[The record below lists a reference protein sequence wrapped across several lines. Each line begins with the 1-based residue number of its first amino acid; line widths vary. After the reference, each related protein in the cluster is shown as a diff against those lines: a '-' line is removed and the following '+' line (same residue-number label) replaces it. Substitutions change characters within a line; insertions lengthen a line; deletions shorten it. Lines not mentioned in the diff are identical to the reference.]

1 MKKTFSVLLLLC
13 MLLSLLPVSAYATG
27 DGTQQEISGGLITIV
42 PEEGALPDS
51 DEILDTYAQMVMYPQ
66 YTMSLFSVGD
76 NRLGDDRLV
85 YIYDALETAIKKIAA
100 GNQLSTLELK
110 LDASS
115 SPLAWSY
122 DELGVTADSDDSQVT
137 KSLFSALKLD
147 DIHGYLM
154 MDLPY
159 DLYWYDKTSDGGMK
173 AYMGYV
179 RTEDGRAVVT
189 TLYFNFAVSEEFRE
203 PGSVQKTNWGLENE
217 LDCYVVNAAKVNA
230 ANTAALRARSIVD
243 AYSSYS
249 DYDKLKAYKEEICK
263 LTDYNRDAASSS
275 NTQYGDPWQLIYVFD
290 DDPNTKVVCEGYSK
304 AFQYLCD
311 LSSFEN
317 SDTACYTV
325 TGVVSG
331 NGKTEMHMWNIV
343 SLGGKNY
350 LVDVTNSDTGT
361 MGDGGQLFLA
371 GATGDISTG
380 YTVDVGGSRVSY
392 TYSDEQKQLM
402 GELLV
407 LSSEAYSDEPV
418 EHQHQ
423 WSSDWSSDG
432 TYHWHECIAGDC
444 DAADNSQKDGYGEH
458 NYGDDNTCD
467 VCGYTK
473 PVEHQHQWSDVWSND
488 GTYHWHECTAAGCD
502 VADNS
507 QKDGYG
513 EHNYGDDNV
522 CDVCGY
528 TKPVE
533 HQHQWSDV
541 WSNDG
546 THHWH
551 ECTAGDCDVA
561 DNSQKDGYGEH
572 NYGDDNVC
580 DVCGYTKPVEHQHQ
594 WSDVWSSDGT
604 YHWHECTAGDCDVAD
619 NSQKDGYGEH
629 NYGDDNTCDTC
640 GYVKPV
646 EHQHQWSSAWSNDG
660 THHWHEC
667 TAAGCDVADNSQK
680 DGYGEHNYG
689 DDNVCDTCG
698 YTKPVEHQHQWSD
711 VWSSDG
717 TYHWHECT
725 AGDCDVADNSQ
736 KDGYGEHNYGDD
748 NTCDTCG
755 YTKPVEHEHSWPNE
769 WQKDENN
776 HWKKC
781 LETSCGAVDIHPH
794 EWDKGTVTKEA
805 STTEKG
811 VKTYTCTVCG
821 YQKTEEI
828 PMLEHKHAW
837 STDWTKNSTHHWHDC
852 TAAGCTITEA
862 SGKDGY
868 ALHTWNNG
876 TVVKAATTTAAGIME
891 YTCTV
896 CGQTKTEQ
904 IPILPTP
911 QHDHVWSNAWTSNS
925 THHWHECTASGCTV
939 TNVADKYGYA
949 PHSFGAWRTVTAATS
964 TKDGLME
971 RQCVCGY
978 KETKVIPAIG
988 NTTEHTHNWS
998 NWTFTSPNYWE
1009 RTCSICH
1016 ARDIKITEVVA
1027 PKITSG
1033 ANAVWRQGSSNG
1045 LTFISD
1051 APASQFKSVTLNGF
1065 TLSST
1070 YYTVAE
1076 GSTIVTLKKSCLD
1089 QLGVGT
1095 HTLAIVSDGG
1105 TAQTTFTVKAKT
1117 IINNQTPTYNSTNPW
1132 STPKTGDSSNM
1143 GLWIGMIVVCVVG
1156 IGAVAVYVVKK
1167 NKRR

>member
-159 DLYWYDKTSDGGMK
+159 DLYWYDKTSNGGMK

-432 TYHWHECIAGDC
+432 SYHWHECI
-444 DAADNSQKDGYGEH
+444 
-458 NYGDDNTCD
+458 
-467 VCGYTK
+467 
-473 PVEHQHQWSDVWSND
+473 
-488 GTYHWHECTAAGCD
+488 
-502 VADNS
+502 
-507 QKDGYG
+507 
-513 EHNYGDDNV
+513 
-522 CDVCGY
+522 
-528 TKPVE
+528 
-533 HQHQWSDV
+533 
-541 WSNDG
+541 
-546 THHWH
+546 
-551 ECTAGDCDVA
+551 AGDCDVA

-572 NYGDDNVC
+572 SYGNDNVC

-604 YHWHECTAGDCDVAD
+604 
-619 NSQKDGYGEH
+619 
-629 NYGDDNTCDTC
+629 
-640 GYVKPV
+640 
-646 EHQHQWSSAWSNDG
+646 
-660 THHWHEC
+660 HHWHEC
-667 TAAGCDVADNSQK
+667 TAAGCGVTDNSQK

-698 YTKPVEHQHQWSD
+698 YVKPVEHQHQWSD
-711 VWSSDG
+711 VWSNDG
-717 TYHWHECT
+717 THHWHECT
-725 AGDCDVADNSQ
+725 AAGCGVTDNSR

-776 HWKKC
+776 HWKNC

>member
-423 WSSDWSSDG
+423 WS
-432 TYHWHECIAGDC
+432 
-444 DAADNSQKDGYGEH
+444 
-458 NYGDDNTCD
+458 
-467 VCGYTK
+467 
-473 PVEHQHQWSDVWSND
+473 DVWSND

-541 WSNDG
+541 WS
-546 THHWH
+546 
-551 ECTAGDCDVA
+551 
-561 DNSQKDGYGEH
+561 
-572 NYGDDNVC
+572 
-580 DVCGYTKPVEHQHQ
+580 
-594 WSDVWSSDGT
+594 SDGT
-604 YHWHECTAGDCDVAD
+604 YHWHECTA
-619 NSQKDGYGEH
+619 
-629 NYGDDNTCDTC
+629 
-640 GYVKPV
+640 
-646 EHQHQWSSAWSNDG
+646 
-660 THHWHEC
+660 
-667 TAAGCDVADNSQK
+667 AGCGV
-680 DGYGEHNYG
+680 
-689 DDNVCDTCG
+689 T
-698 YTKPVEHQHQWSD
+698 
-711 VWSSDG
+711 
-717 TYHWHECT
+717 
-725 AGDCDVADNSQ
+725 DNSQ

-828 PMLEHKHAW
+828 PMLEHKHVW

-949 PHSFGAWRTVTAATS
+949 PHSFGAWRTVAAATS

>member
-423 WSSDWSSDG
+423 WS
-432 TYHWHECIAGDC
+432 
-444 DAADNSQKDGYGEH
+444 
-458 NYGDDNTCD
+458 
-467 VCGYTK
+467 
-473 PVEHQHQWSDVWSND
+473 DVWSND

-513 EHNYGDDNV
+513 EHNL
-522 CDVCGY
+522 
-528 TKPVE
+528 
-533 HQHQWSDV
+533 S
-541 WSNDG
+541 
-546 THHWH
+546 
-551 ECTAGDCDVA
+551 
-561 DNSQKDGYGEH
+561 
-572 NYGDDNVC
+572 
-580 DVCGYTKPVEHQHQ
+580 
-594 WSDVWSSDGT
+594 
-604 YHWHECTAGDCDVAD
+604 
-619 NSQKDGYGEH
+619 
-629 NYGDDNTCDTC
+629 
-640 GYVKPV
+640 
-646 EHQHQWSSAWSNDG
+646 
-660 THHWHEC
+660 
-667 TAAGCDVADNSQK
+667 
-680 DGYGEHNYG
+680 
-689 DDNVCDTCG
+689 
-698 YTKPVEHQHQWSD
+698 
-711 VWSSDG
+711 
-717 TYHWHECT
+717 
-725 AGDCDVADNSQ
+725 
-736 KDGYGEHNYGDD
+736 
-748 NTCDTCG
+748 
-755 YTKPVEHEHSWPNE
+755 
-769 WQKDENN
+769 
-776 HWKKC
+776 
-781 LETSCGAVDIHPH
+781 LIH
-794 EWDKGTVTKEA
+794 
-805 STTEKG
+805 
-811 VKTYTCTVCG
+811 
-821 YQKTEEI
+821 I
-828 PMLEHKHAW
+828 
-837 STDWTKNSTHHWHDC
+837 
-852 TAAGCTITEA
+852 
-862 SGKDGY
+862 
-868 ALHTWNNG
+868 
-876 TVVKAATTTAAGIME
+876 
-891 YTCTV
+891 
-896 CGQTKTEQ
+896 
-904 IPILPTP
+904 
-911 QHDHVWSNAWTSNS
+911 
-925 THHWHECTASGCTV
+925 
-939 TNVADKYGYA
+939 
-949 PHSFGAWRTVTAATS
+949 
-964 TKDGLME
+964 
-971 RQCVCGY
+971 
-978 KETKVIPAIG
+978 
-988 NTTEHTHNWS
+988 
-998 NWTFTSPNYWE
+998 
-1009 RTCSICH
+1009 
-1016 ARDIKITEVVA
+1016 
-1027 PKITSG
+1027 
-1033 ANAVWRQGSSNG
+1033 
-1045 LTFISD
+1045 
-1051 APASQFKSVTLNGF
+1051 
-1065 TLSST
+1065 
-1070 YYTVAE
+1070 
-1076 GSTIVTLKKSCLD
+1076 
-1089 QLGVGT
+1089 
-1095 HTLAIVSDGG
+1095 
-1105 TAQTTFTVKAKT
+1105 
-1117 IINNQTPTYNSTNPW
+1117 
-1132 STPKTGDSSNM
+1132 
-1143 GLWIGMIVVCVVG
+1143 
-1156 IGAVAVYVVKK
+1156 
-1167 NKRR
+1167 

>member
-458 NYGDDNTCD
+458 NYGDDN
-467 VCGYTK
+467 
-473 PVEHQHQWSDVWSND
+473 
-488 GTYHWHECTAAGCD
+488 
-502 VADNS
+502 
-507 QKDGYG
+507 
-513 EHNYGDDNV
+513 V

-551 ECTAGDCDVA
+551 ECTA
-561 DNSQKDGYGEH
+561 
-572 NYGDDNVC
+572 
-580 DVCGYTKPVEHQHQ
+580 
-594 WSDVWSSDGT
+594 
-604 YHWHECTAGDCDVAD
+604 
-619 NSQKDGYGEH
+619 
-629 NYGDDNTCDTC
+629 
-640 GYVKPV
+640 
-646 EHQHQWSSAWSNDG
+646 
-660 THHWHEC
+660 
-667 TAAGCDVADNSQK
+667 AGCGV
-680 DGYGEHNYG
+680 
-689 DDNVCDTCG
+689 T
-698 YTKPVEHQHQWSD
+698 
-711 VWSSDG
+711 
-717 TYHWHECT
+717 
-725 AGDCDVADNSQ
+725 DNSQ

-776 HWKKC
+776 HWKNC

-1016 ARDIKITEVVA
+1016 ARDIKITEVIA